1 VARIESVEL
10 VDDLDPTV
18 TATETVEFE
27 LDGKRYEI
35 DLSDTNTEALRDAL
49 APYIAAARPAGK
61 PNKTG
66 KPGRPRRD
74 TPSRDENQ
82 AIREWARNHGMDVA
96 ERGRISTE
104 IVDAY
109 HAA

>member
-1 VARIESVEL
+1 MARIESVEL

-18 TATETVEFE
+18 TATETVEFA
-27 LDGKRYEI
+27 LDGKPYKI
-35 DLSDTNTEALRDAL
+35 DLSDTNAEALRGAL

-61 PNKTG
+61 PNKAG
-66 KPGRPRRD
+66 KPRPD

-96 ERGRISTE
+96 ERGRISAE